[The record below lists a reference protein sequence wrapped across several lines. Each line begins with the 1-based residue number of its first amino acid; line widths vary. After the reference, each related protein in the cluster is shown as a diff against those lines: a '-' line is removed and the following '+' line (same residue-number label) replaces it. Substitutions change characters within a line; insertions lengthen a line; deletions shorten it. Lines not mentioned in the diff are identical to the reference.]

1 MITNKNIK
9 ERKKWGQ
16 IITCYSIQEAKM
28 RLRILLAEDNVVN
41 QRPATE
47 LLQGRGHYERYI

>member
-1 MITNKNIK
+1 MGAN
-9 ERKKWGQ
+9 
-16 IITCYSIQEAKM
+16 ITCYSIQEAKM

-41 QRPATE
+41 QRPTTE